1 MSSGLQSFT
10 SLEER
15 ISHKISYLRTIESNS
30 KLLGSPSI
38 LYFHQ
43 NSLIPLTQIPSLD
56 PLTLLDLALNWPNS
70 S

>member
-1 MSSGLQSFT
+1 
-10 SLEER
+10 
-15 ISHKISYLRTIESNS
+15 LRTIESNS